1 MARGNDCEVVA
12 KIVEEHGGR
21 RVLVITGWGML
32 GSSH

>member
-21 RVLVITGWGML
+21 RFLVITGWGML